1 MPVTL
6 RYSDVYGNLCCSN
19 CTSSLLCGTETITWS
34 VVLQKVIRP
43 QPVNSPHFMQAG
55 CWLQSL
61 QGRATC
67 LCTVSDAPVLAN
79 PILFKI
85 HFNIVVLLTLCLQSG
100 YFLQVFLPNPFLLL
114 SSLRCVLYAWPVK
127 QNSCILFRDVI
138 SVGESEFASLSNSS
152 FSSFVSIWS

>member
-19 CTSSLLCGTETITWS
+19 CTSSVLCGTETITWS

-43 QPVNSPHFMQAG
+43 QPVISPHFMQAG
-55 CWLQSL
+55 CLLQSF

-67 LCTVSDAPVLAN
+67 LCTVSDASSPRY
-79 PILFKI
+79 PIMFKI
-85 HFNIVVLLTLCLQSG
+85 HFNIVVLLTLCLQCG
-100 YFLQVFLPNPFLLL
+100 CFLQVFQPNPFMHFFC
-114 SSLRCVLYAWPVK
+114 LRCVLHAPHVK
-127 QNSCILFRDVI
+127 QNRYFCFRDVI

-152 FSSFVSIWS
+152 FSSFIWILS